1 MNLKILLPFRIFSE
15 IKNVSEIVL
24 ETSEGFYGLL
34 PHRLDFVAAIVPGIF
49 TYHTEGTTC
58 YLAVDEGILV
68 KAGTEVLLSVRDAI
82 KGTDLGKLNE
92 LIKKEFT
99 TLDETEKSAR
109 KSMIKL
115 ENGLINSMEKFRK
128 E

>member
-1 MNLKILLPFRIFSE
+1 
-15 IKNVSEIVL
+15 
-24 ETSEGFYGLL
+24 
-34 PHRLDFVAAIVPGIF
+34 
-49 TYHTEGTTC
+49 
-58 YLAVDEGILV
+58 
-68 KAGTEVLLSVRDAI
+68 LLSVRDAI

-115 ENGLINSMEKFRK
+115 ESGLINSMEKFRK